1 MATILLLHG
10 AIGSEAQL
18 FPLRDKLSMTHRVL
32 SMNFSGHGGKEIT
45 HPFSIKYFA
54 EEVVAF
60 LHQQQIDRVT
70 IFGYSMGG
78 YVGLYL
84 ARHFPLIVE
93 RVITFATKFEWTPE
107 IAAKEVKLLQ
117 AEVIEQKL
125 PKFAALLQ
133 QRHLPQDWKRILQY
147 TAAMMQEMGQE
158 NPLTTED
165 LEMIS
170 CPVLLMIGD
179 SDKMVSI
186 EETLAVYRKLP
197 NAQLTVLPKTQHPIE
212 QVFIGD
218 IIYFIS
224 R

>member
-10 AIGSEAQL
+10 AIGSEEQL
-18 FPLRDKLSMTHRVL
+18 FPLRDKLSDSNQVH
-32 SMNFSGHGGKEIT
+32 SMNFSGHGGKEIS

-60 LHQQQIDRVT
+60 LQQHQIERVT

-78 YVGLYL
+78 YVALYL
-84 ARHFPLIVE
+84 ARHLPLIVE
-93 RVITFATKFEWTPE
+93 RVITLATKFDWNPE

-117 AEVIEQKL
+117 PEIIEQRL
-125 PKFAALLQ
+125 PKFAETLQ
-133 QRHLPQDWKRILQY
+133 QRHFPQDWKQVMQN
-147 TAAMMQEMGQE
+147 TAAMMLEMGQE
-158 NPLTTED
+158 NPLTSED
-165 LEMIS
+165 MAMIS

-179 SDKMVSI
+179 RDKMVSI

-197 NAQLTVLPKTQHPIE
+197 NAQFTVLPKTQHLIE

-224 R
+224 S